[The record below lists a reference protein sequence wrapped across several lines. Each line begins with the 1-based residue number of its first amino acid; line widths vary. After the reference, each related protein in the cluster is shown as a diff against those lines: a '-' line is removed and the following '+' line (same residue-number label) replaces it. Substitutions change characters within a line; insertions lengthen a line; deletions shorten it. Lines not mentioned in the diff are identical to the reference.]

1 MYLRPKNSSMLDIYP
16 RRWRAAVPGDL
27 LDRHLKDEKM
37 SRDIPLDDYSLST
50 NRSILNP
57 SWQILLLILGTWNVI
72 SAAVSFRNLDSS
84 ALQAKSVQLGTSKEP
99 HFLSLFYKD
108 QEQIRLT
115 NVSEGL
121 YEFKNSI
128 CIDRATKMPDD
139 SADTLFAV
147 LDNGSE
153 ISAVQLLSS
162 RHWYRTAALHIRRN
176 FLTQSTAHSTLRP
189 PWQTLVDTIAGDLI
203 LGLAL
208 LVTAGCG
215 AWDQP
220 HLAKFFFHL
229 LVSLLSLTKFLSAAA
244 YISDGC
250 EQDWL
255 FTSAVIARAES
266 RFVPAGI
273 ALAGLWLGCIV
284 AHDCLLLGNC
294 AHLLTSPPITA
305 LGIGAL
311 SSILLLIHWHA
322 RRRAVRSAEA
332 DRVLYDAAWERLR
345 REEPDA
351 VGLIVAVI
359 AGRRNALLAAPPA
372 RQLARSHTGPSL
384 AGGSVLLRTVSGLL
398 GAEKERAADETTVR
412 TEGGQ
417 LIPVSSLDQL
427 YAQVRD

>member
-1 MYLRPKNSSMLDIYP
+1 M
-16 RRWRAAVPGDL
+16 VPGDM
-27 LDRHLKDEKM
+27 LDRYLQDEQV
-37 SRDIPLDDYSLST
+37 SGNAALNDYSLSM
-50 NRSILNP
+50 NRSILNR
-57 SWQILLLILGTWNVI
+57 SWQILFLILGIFNVI
-72 SAAVSFRNLDSS
+72 WAAGSILNLDNS
-84 ALQAKSVQLGTSKEP
+84 ALQALSVQLGASKEP
-99 HFLSLFYKD
+99 HFLRLYYKD

-121 YEFKNSI
+121 HQFKHPI
-128 CIDRATKMPDD
+128 CIDRSTKMPDHSVD
-139 SADTLFAV
+139 ILYATSDTGSA
-147 LDNGSE
+147 
-153 ISAVQLLSS
+153 ISSVQLLSS
-162 RHWYRTAALHIRRN
+162 IHWYRRAALQPRRN
-176 FLTQSTAHSTLRP
+176 FLMRSKVHSTLHP
-189 PWQTLVDTIAGDLI
+189 PWQTMVDTIAGDLI
-203 LGLAL
+203 VGTAL
-208 LVTAGCG
+208 IVTAGCG
-215 AWDQP
+215 AWNQP
-220 HLAKFFFHL
+220 RLAKFFVHL
-229 LVSLLSLTKFLSAAA
+229 HISLLSLTKFLSAAA

-250 EQDWL
+250 EQESCLAASHCALWL

-284 AHDCLLLGNC
+284 AHDCLLLGDC
-294 AHLLTSPPITA
+294 AQLLTSPPITA
-305 LGIGAL
+305 LGICAL
-311 SSILLLIHWHA
+311 SSILLLLHWHA
-322 RRRAVRSAEA
+322 RRRAARSAEA

-398 GAEKERAADETTVR
+398 GAEKERATDETTVR
-412 TEGGQ
+412 TEGGE